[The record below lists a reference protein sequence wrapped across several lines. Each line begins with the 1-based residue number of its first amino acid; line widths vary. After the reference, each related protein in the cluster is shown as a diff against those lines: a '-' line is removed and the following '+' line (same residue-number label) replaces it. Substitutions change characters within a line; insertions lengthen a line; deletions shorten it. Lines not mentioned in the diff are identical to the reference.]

1 MHPSW
6 EDTAEKLTLQAVQ
19 AAEEGRW
26 DTVDL
31 CYQRRGEVLR
41 ANDVSRSLARRLH
54 SLDGRVHERLRMATM
69 SIQHLLTAVAS
80 KRRLLE
86 RFDAEPQSNASQDR
100 SRRVSRRM

>member
-31 CYQRRGEVLR
+31 CYQRRGELLR
-41 ANDVSRSLARRLH
+41 ANDVSRSIARLLH
-54 SLDGRVHERLRMATM
+54 SLDGRVHDRLRMATM

>member
-1 MHPSW
+1 MHLSW

-31 CYQRRGEVLR
+31 CYQRRSELFRV
-41 ANDVSRSLARRLH
+41 NDVSRSLARRLH
-54 SLDGRVHERLRMATM
+54 PLDSRIHDRLRMATM
-69 SIQHLLTAVAS
+69 SIQHLLTEVAS

-86 RFDAEPQSNASQDR
+86 RFDSEPQSDLSQDR
-100 SRRVSRRM
+100 SRRVSRLV

>member
-31 CYQRRGEVLR
+31 CYQRRGELLR
-41 ANDVSRSLARRLH
+41 ANDVSRSIARLLH
-54 SLDGRVHERLRMATM
+54 SLDGHDVDPT
-69 SIQHLLTAVAS
+69 SIDGSGL
-80 KRRLLE
+80 
-86 RFDAEPQSNASQDR
+86 DAPIA
-100 SRRVSRRM
+100 